1 MRRFGSL
8 KKKKGKVFTMII
20 FVNFI
25 IIDIIIIIIIIV
37 DVITI
42 FIVIT
47 YGQCNGHDC
56 PIWRV
61 SKNVL
66 LI

>member
-1 MRRFGSL
+1 
-8 KKKKGKVFTMII
+8 MII

>member
-8 KKKKGKVFTMII
+8 KKKGKVFTMII

-25 IIDIIIIIIIIV
+25 IIDIIIIIIIV
-37 DVITI
+37 DVFTI

>member
-25 IIDIIIIIIIIV
+25 IIDIIIIIIIV